1 KIPPILIKSAH
12 DLEGLATREHLEK
25 ALSQAA
31 IECGEEEAFFS
42 QHLVPKGDI
51 PRTVLLK
58 PGVISF
64 SAHDALLQGLKH
76 SGPFYVKIR
85 LGNYE

>member
-1 KIPPILIKSAH
+1 MRTFDVLKISK
-12 DLEGLATREHLEK
+12 ATRKHLEK
-25 ALSQAA
+25 ALAQVA
-31 IECGEEEAFFS
+31 IESGEEEAFFA

-64 SAHDALLQGLKH
+64 SAFVPLPA
-76 SGPFYVKIR
+76 F
-85 LGNYE
+85 